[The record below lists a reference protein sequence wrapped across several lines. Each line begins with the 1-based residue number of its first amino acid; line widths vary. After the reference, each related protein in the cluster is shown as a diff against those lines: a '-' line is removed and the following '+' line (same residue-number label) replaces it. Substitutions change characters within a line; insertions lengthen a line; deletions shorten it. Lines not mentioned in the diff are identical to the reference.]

1 MYPAHTPVDQRDATF
16 PRTSRPRFPF
26 PPANLRAP
34 LLPFHAHR
42 FGNHPKPI
50 TRARQR
56 LPSSRCIENAPACE
70 IRSSTQAQFRRSVYD
85 TALRHIGT
93 DCCGDGVLRP
103 VYDKAVYHA
112 LWHSFRDGSGRSSAR
127 ILGGDKACS
136 HCKVC
141 SLLWWFQR
149 KQPDAVS
156 GFATHVRNE
165 YESTPWALCRC
176 YPGMR
181 SPHESGLL
189 TASQCRIARFHKTS
203 YHAAHRH
210 GR

>member
-1 MYPAHTPVDQRDATF
+1 M
-16 PRTSRPRFPF
+16 
-26 PPANLRAP
+26 
-34 LLPFHAHR
+34 
-42 FGNHPKPI
+42 GNGG
-50 TRARQR
+50 
-56 LPSSRCIENAPACE
+56 
-70 IRSSTQAQFRRSVYD
+70 RRSKCRANAGQGVFLSAQMI
-85 TALRHIGT
+85 TSMGRGCGPVERHERLQRGLSFPILQGGGHRHIGT

-176 YPGMR
+176 YPGRR
-181 SPHESGLL
+181 SPRGSGLL